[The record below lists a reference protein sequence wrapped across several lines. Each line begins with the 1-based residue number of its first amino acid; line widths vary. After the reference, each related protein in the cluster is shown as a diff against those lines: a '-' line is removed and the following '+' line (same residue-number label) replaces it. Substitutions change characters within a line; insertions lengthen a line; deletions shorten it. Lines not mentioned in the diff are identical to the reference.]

1 MSRTEHLDSI
11 QRWMR
16 LVISLVMVGLL
27 AACSSAPPK
36 QTSRSAPSGH
46 PDLPWSGG
54 KYYKDDGPGANV
66 PHDIDQIAD
75 AVPRDEP
82 IHRATTRPYS
92 VFGVRYVPMSA
103 RDDFVQEGRASWYGR
118 KFHGNRTANGETY
131 DMYAMSGAHKTLPL
145 PSYVRVTNLAN
156 GRQVVVR
163 VNDRGPFHSGR
174 IIDLS
179 YAAAYKLG
187 YLSQGSTRVRIE
199 LVLPGDE
206 APVPSPPAPIRVE
219 TPPPAPEPQP
229 VVTTVAALEETV
241 PHAGDITPEGMPPL
255 AAVDPADILDG
266 KHSPRFEAE
275 PSVVPPAPGV
285 YLQLGAFQTRDNA
298 EGFLDYVGR
307 NLDWLRGQLDVLA
320 DADHF
325 RLHAGPYPNADAA
338 RDAARRISEALNLQP
353 FVVTR

>member
-1 MSRTEHLDSI
+1 MPLA
-11 QRWMR
+11 
-16 LVISLVMVGLL
+16 LVCVL

-36 QTSRSAPSGH
+36 QTSRSGPEGH

-82 IHRATTRPYS
+82 IHRATTRPYA
-92 VFGVRYVPMSA
+92 VFGVRYEPMNT
-103 RDDFVQEGRASWYGR
+103 RDAFVEEGRASWYGR

-163 VNDRGPFHSGR
+163 VNDRGPFHSRR

-187 YLSQGSTRVRIE
+187 YLQQGSARVRIE
-199 LVLPGDE
+199 VVQPSD
-206 APVPSPPAPIRVE
+206 APAPLRDPEPIRVE
-219 TPPPAPEPQP
+219 TPEPVQPP
-229 VVTTVAALEETV
+229 VVMTVAAIDASV
-241 PHAGDITPEGMPPL
+241 PGAEDITPEGVPPL
-255 AAVDPADILDG
+255 AAIDPADILDG
-266 KHSPRFEAE
+266 KDMAGFALQTASAAPE
-275 PSVVPPAPGV
+275 PGV

-307 NLDWLRGQLDVLA
+307 NLDWLRGQLGVLA
-320 DADHF
+320 DAEHY
-325 RLHAGPYPNADAA
+325 RLHAGPYPSTDAA

>member
-1 MSRTEHLDSI
+1 MSHTEHFLPI
-11 QRWMR
+11 GR
-16 LVISLVMVGLL
+16 LRGLL
-27 AACSSAPPK
+27 VALAILGLMAACSSAPP
-36 QTSRSAPSGH
+36 RSTARTAPDGH

-92 VFGVRYVPMSA
+92 VFGVRYVPLTA

-179 YAAAYKLG
+179 YAAAHKLG
-187 YLSQGSTRVRIE
+187 YLKQGSTRVRIE
-199 LVLPGDE
+199 LVRPGE
-206 APVPSPPAPIRVE
+206 APSQPLEAAPIRVE
-219 TPPPAPEPQP
+219 APAPAPAP
-229 VVTTVAALEETV
+229 VVTTIAAVEDTV
-241 PHAGDITPEGMPPL
+241 PDAEAITPAGMPPL
-255 AAVDPADILDG
+255 ASLDPADILDG
-266 KHSPRFEAE
+266 HAVAGFDTEPEAA
-275 PSVVPPAPGV
+275 PAGV

-307 NLDWLRGQLDVLA
+307 NLGWLRGQLDVLA

-325 RLHAGPYPNADAA
+325 RLHAGPYPTTDAA